1 MKKNMIIAAA
11 IMASSIGV
19 AGIGVANAAAENND
33 GHAAETQGLMAAKLT
48 ATDAIKAVEAQQ
60 PGKVGEVQFN
70 AEKGVTIYEVSVISS
85 DGAEHNFNVD
95 ASSGTVTKVAVNAD
109 DDGDQGDDENGDEAD
124 GPDNN

>member
-11 IMASSIGV
+11 IIASSMGV
-19 AGIGVANAAAENND
+19 AGIGVANAGAENND
-33 GHAAETQGLMAAKLT
+33 GHAAETQGLMSAKLT

-70 AEKGVTIYEVSVISS
+70 AENGVSIYEVSVISS

-95 ASSGTVTKVAVNAD
+95 ASNGTVTKVVANGD

-124 GPDNN
+124 GPENN